1 MHYMQRMCATWC
13 RSSVFPS
20 TSLAIVGCMLLML
33 SHTGCVQA
41 LTTASETP
49 ERLWTGAMATATA
62 EELAHVTAQA
72 RAAQVGE
79 APLNTTDV
87 G

>member
-1 MHYMQRMCATWC
+1 M
-13 RSSVFPS
+13 RSGF
-20 TSLAIVGCMLLML
+20 G
-33 SHTGCVQA
+33 QA

-72 RAAQVGE
+72 RAAQVC
-79 APLNTTDV
+79 ATAMFIPFHV
-87 G
+87 A